1 VVYPK
6 HVEIALKEIR
16 GYDRVFIKDK
26 GSKNGTW
33 VVGRRVLTDKAVELK
48 RGTTLTFGSKGN
60 FPTA

>member
-1 VVYPK
+1 MVCPK

-16 GYDRVFIKDK
+16 GYDKVCIKDE
-26 GSKNGTW
+26 TW
-33 VVGRRVLTDKAVELK
+33 VVGRRVTDKAVELK